1 MDEFGNESQLYQD
14 TLFHVS
20 TLVDNVPLTPPIKH
34 YLDKGDIMDT
44 SVSEVAL
51 GLWAYSYSKHFRD
64 KYNITKSNL
73 EEVSVDDII
82 RHIEEYYP
90 KPVTATPTVI
100 QQEVK
105 EGVEDL
111 FNSNPELFTI
121 GTQEQ
126 YSAYL
131 DTIFP
136 DSKVKDIVYRGGEKK
151 DVKLF
156 QYWTNN
162 KSEAYMYAKANI
174 TKGGSITERNP
185 ITVIVKNF
193 KTYIDNKY
201 GENTFYSLNLYE
213 GDYVNQISETE
224 YELQLPSWYKK
235 DIKLDDLDESDFN
248 ALNTLKSTYDTIKI
262 EDEYDLDKPYI
273 VNNYESI
280 KEDYDKA
287 RKQLDKY
294 FNIED
299 LGQIKT
305 AILNIKNPYTEE
317 IVQEDLQNDRDAY
330 KNGHDGAFLM
340 EGDHF
345 LVKSNTEQIHIL
357 GSNNDIQGFKEFVSS
372 NVIPEQ
378 RVENINYQLK
388 SVNILSSDKADKVFK
403 KGNKNNWDINK
414 ILSELNIPKEQQE
427 LIKSFNTINREE
439 IISNLLAYYSY
450 AIEINITKETNQT
463 KGVDWNRRGENEN
476 IPYDT
481 NIPEDIYSKEYNEKK
496 KEAIELGIIINKG
509 DREEYFTLNGVEY
522 YHVDMDFYKKTV
534 EFKQLESP
542 TQYYSSL
549 TVPGG
554 TNYIE
559 NEIAT
564 PAITPSIKGH
574 AQFATDKGIGWFRSD
589 DEFNSTPQTEEE
601 IQAYLQE
608 GSRKLKAGEITQEQ
622 WFEIRDLK
630 NIGFKT
636 RRILEVQSDLFQKGR
651 NRKNLVGRN
660 SIPIGNR
667 IEINKEEF
675 EKAKQNGE
683 EIIYPDSVAT
693 TYSYL
698 YNGFEYETDF
708 EEKNFFKVKINPED
722 YNFIKE
728 NQFLQLLNK
737 DNNWV
742 TFFVKSIIQD
752 SAKKGYEKVL
762 FPSGDT
768 ASKVEGHTTLEEFKK
783 QKEDRIK
790 ELEKT
795 NFGLKNKNTQNIP
808 TQLEESFGNYVTNRF
823 KTKEEADSFRKKNN
837 AYHYDIL
844 DNINETEI
852 NQLKQELERIETEG
866 FGALKGVYNFYE
878 NVIKNVLNKQY
889 GKENVI
895 QITDEFGNTW
905 NEIEIESKRDY
916 DPIYFQLA
924 SDVINPAIEELDKYL
939 LDFLKNFNVKSE
951 QVEGLKAVLGMDA
964 LGVTDVL
971 NKLILY
977 IKNRNEETLPEE
989 SAHML
994 VALMGENHPDIKEL
1008 MSTITNWSEYND
1020 IKNQYLP
1027 VYNDENKVKIEAV
1040 GKLIAKALVKNYK
1053 INGLDKNKLQK
1064 TLDRILKYIKEI
1076 LDSISFNNIFMY
1088 NEFVADHIA
1097 INVLSGNKDY
1107 IYKIK
1112 NLNPNLNAEEE
1123 INNNPNA
1130 KKIIDMFSSDNVKL
1144 TGSLAIAG
1152 TENIRRP
1159 KGEAIHDIDFKV
1171 KSFEVFEKEILPK
1184 LPENAVPIHFGWHKK
1199 TYSTYAYA
1207 IPLEGYKIKVLKR
1220 KSGFSNGKVD
1230 NYLLYNEKNEKV
1242 TPTQQ
1247 NMMSV
1252 DFFVYKDGVKQKD
1265 FDFSSKYIP
1274 ATFIYE
1280 GKMSLGGK
1288 SNPYFFSRDKDQEDY
1303 VLRDPKSFI
1312 HFTKHLYYQLPKQI
1326 EPTYNP
1332 ETKSKTALLD
1342 EFNKLIEVSEKMGT
1356 KYPKDAINKIKSFL
1370 QDLNFNLSTV
1380 NEILNRRGLNDNP
1393 KAVIDFAYNLVAFG
1407 DGATVEDFAE
1417 EIGHIIS
1424 LHAPQD
1430 KNLDRALEAIKDT
1443 QLYKD
1448 NYLNYVKTYSKP
1460 GLALEMSPE
1469 RKAALEVLGQFYG
1482 KLLTGTLTEKDMQV
1496 SKQSFFTR
1504 IMNFVK
1510 RMINRTD
1517 NFNLRTY
1524 LERNRDNFFLEP
1536 GKEIKS
1542 KEIFYSL
1549 DNSEKITYSKMTNA
1563 IDKMA
1568 KSLKSRMSRTY
1579 KDETAPLG
1587 EYSKRLTTLQ
1597 TQLNQVYKMKEN
1609 LAYDSAYADFLKS
1622 LYVDTTN
1629 VFNFLEK
1636 YFNFSKTPASV
1647 ILKDVKFS
1655 TQDKILI
1662 GDNVII
1668 ENNENAVL
1676 FTKYKLLNLK
1686 ADADLSTLQYS
1697 QLSELREF
1705 LVFYNNFID
1714 EIKVNN
1720 IKNSIVNLDKLADL
1734 NNLTGYVLDSLK
1746 DIDSALSV
1754 LNSKKLPDT
1763 IDELIEDTGI
1773 DKSIIPEDIM
1783 TALKSTDI
1791 TNDVGMIEY
1800 LLGSTRDSSQPIL
1813 RLINAIVKNIMHIA
1827 KRSTLNFANPFLE
1840 RLNHRIGQ
1848 SMDWAYEKYKGNFTG
1863 YFISKHNYGEYYEEK
1878 NRFFK
1883 ELNAKYEYP
1892 EDFNARDNVFS
1903 EIITKYDSV
1912 SYYKDRITELKLKI
1926 FNESNE
1932 DLKLKYLD
1940 EIANNE
1946 VTIEKIEF
1954 DYAVYK
1960 QYRDES
1966 ANWFNENT
1974 EPLDNIEQIIDELF
1988 NDDKITESEKTV
2000 WLSNNTLKND
2010 SGDIIAYTNELVRP
2024 SDKYLNP
2031 DYARLDSSQ
2040 IADLEYIKQTKKD
2053 LDVYLPTKINNL
2065 APQTYQS
2072 AMDTLMKTQLPELM
2086 SKLKFLGKDIATRK
2100 EDDEIGELTGDI
2112 VDYQDETRII
2122 KYNPTRYTRR
2132 LLEPNNISTD
2142 LLSSMIAYAK
2152 MVYEFKE
2159 KGDRIEQLEFVAQ
2172 NIKSGQTLDTKKQE
2186 SESTSGKNVMKQLEN
2201 YLRVQIMGITYPDVT
2216 IPALNINITKL
2227 LKNAARFVTAK
2238 NLGLNFATQFVDNI
2252 TSNIWYNIEK
2262 TMGDVITR
2270 KSSKLGYSK
2279 FTQLAQDAVK
2289 ESKTTIKNNKL
2300 SVILR
2305 TLGLSDN
2312 LHSVFNDL
2320 DKNILMRD
2328 IGNKV
2333 LFAGYRASN
2342 FFISGNAALSALYNY
2357 RLYNGKWY
2365 TEKEFGKIENPTEQF
2380 DSLPSA
2386 YDNIRIENGV
2396 MSIDGM
2402 NTNTFNLFTRRL
2414 NNLISKI
2421 DGKLSE
2427 EDKTYAHSTLIGIV
2441 TLIHRD
2447 WILDGISRRFKKKGV
2462 NFDTSAVDEGYW
2474 RSTGKFISDFFMDK
2488 EKIRNLK
2495 TLIENYNEL
2504 DDSQKEGVRRTMY
2517 ELLVVVGSIALAI
2530 IMNLGDDDD
2539 ERDLDYLKDT
2549 IAYLSTRITMEMT
2562 AFYNPFEYVYAV
2574 SDVFVISR
2582 DFKKIISFTEM
2593 FNAKEIESG
2602 KWEGWTRS
2610 QKYFLQ
2616 NIPGVN
2622 GAISLSNPE
2631 ASNRF
2636 IINNVLGF
2644 AGGFDKF
2651 SYFSV
2656 PLVGSIDEEELLEI
2670 EREKR

>member
-1 MDEFGNESQLYQD
+1 MSNCKIFRNRDKSINKVMDEFGNESQLYQD

-20 TLVDNVPLTPPIKH
+20 TLVDKLPLTPPIKH

-44 SVSEVAL
+44 SVSEIAL

-100 QQEVK
+100 
-105 EGVEDL
+105 
-111 FNSNPELFTI
+111 
-121 GTQEQ
+121 
-126 YSAYL
+126 
-131 DTIFP
+131 
-136 DSKVKDIVYRGGEKK
+136 
-151 DVKLF
+151 
-156 QYWTNN
+156 
-162 KSEAYMYAKANI
+162 
-174 TKGGSITERNP
+174 
-185 ITVIVKNF
+185 
-193 KTYIDNKY
+193 
-201 GENTFYSLNLYE
+201 
-213 GDYVNQISETE
+213 
-224 YELQLPSWYKK
+224 
-235 DIKLDDLDESDFN
+235 
-248 ALNTLKSTYDTIKI
+248 
-262 EDEYDLDKPYI
+262 
-273 VNNYESI
+273 
-280 KEDYDKA
+280 
-287 RKQLDKY
+287 
-294 FNIED
+294 
-299 LGQIKT
+299 
-305 AILNIKNPYTEE
+305 
-317 IVQEDLQNDRDAY
+317 
-330 KNGHDGAFLM
+330 
-340 EGDHF
+340 
-345 LVKSNTEQIHIL
+345 
-357 GSNNDIQGFKEFVSS
+357 
-372 NVIPEQ
+372 PEQ
-378 RVENINYQLK
+378 RIENINYQLK

-463 KGVDWNRRGENEN
+463 KGVDWNRRAENEN

-522 YHVDMDFYKKTV
+522 YHVDMDFYKKTI
-534 EFKQLESP
+534 EFKQLENP
-542 TQYYSSL
+542 TKYYSNL

-601 IQAYLQE
+601 IQNYLQE

-683 EIIYPDSVAT
+683 EIIYPDAVAT

-790 ELEKT
+790 Y
-795 NFGLKNKNTQNIP
+795 
-808 TQLEESFGNYVTNRF
+808 LEELKGKDELIHDEEGLPQNYATN
-823 KTKEEADSFRKKNN
+823 TES
-837 AYHYDIL
+837 I
-844 DNINETEI
+844 DNEI

-924 SDVINPAIEELDKYL
+924 SDVINPAIEELDNYL
-939 LDFLKNFNVKSE
+939 LDFLKNFNVKSKE
-951 QVEGLKAVLGMDA
+951 VEGLKAVLGMDA

-977 IKNRNEETLPEE
+977 VKNRNEETLPEE

-1053 INGLDKNKLQK
+1053 VNGLDKNKLQK

-1171 KSFEVFEKEILPK
+1171 KSFEVFEKDILSK
-1184 LPENAVPIHFGWHKK
+1184 LPENAVPIHFGWHKRN
-1199 TYSTYAYA
+1199 YSTYAYA

-1220 KSGFSNGKVD
+1220 KGGFSNGKVD

-1274 ATFIYE
+1274 ATFVYE

-1312 HFTKHLYYQLPKQI
+1312 HFTKHLYYQLPKQV

-1332 ETKSKTALLD
+1332 ETKSKTELLD

-1356 KYPKDAINKIKSFL
+1356 KYPDDAINKIKSFL

-1380 NEILNRRGLNDNP
+1380 KEILDKRGLNDKP
-1393 KAVIDFAYNLVAFG
+1393 KAVIDFAYNTIAFG

-1417 EIGHIIS
+1417 EIGHLIA
-1424 LHAPQD
+1424 LHAPQNKD
-1430 KNLDRALEAIKDT
+1430 LDRALEAIKDT

-1448 NYLNYVKTYSKP
+1448 NYLDYVKTYSKP
-1460 GLALEMSPE
+1460 GLALEMSPQ
-1469 RKAALEVLGQFYG
+1469 RKAALEVLGRFYG
-1482 KLLTGTLTEKDMQV
+1482 KLLTGTLTENDMKI

-1504 IMNFVK
+1504 IMNGI
-1510 RMINRTD
+1510 RNMING
-1517 NFNLRTY
+1517 NFNLRNY
-1524 LERNRDNFFLEP
+1524 LEKNRDNFFLEP
-1536 GKEIKS
+1536 GKDIKS
-1542 KEIFYSL
+1542 QEIFYSL

-1662 GDNVII
+1662 GDNVVI

-1705 LVFYNNFID
+1705 LVFYNNFIE

-1746 DIDSALSV
+1746 DIDYALSV

-1840 RLNHRIGQ
+1840 KLNHRIGQ

-1878 NRFFK
+1878 TRFFK
-1883 ELNAKYEYP
+1883 ELNARYEYP

-1940 EIANNE
+1940 EIADNE

-1966 ANWFNENT
+1966 ADWFNENT

-2010 SGDIIAYTNELVRP
+2010 SGDIISYTNELVRP
-2024 SDKYLNP
+2024 SDKYLNY
-2031 DYARLDSSQ
+2031 DYARLDNSQ

-2072 AMDTLMKTQLPELM
+2072 AIDTLMKTQLPELM

-2262 TMGDVITR
+2262 TMGDIVTR

-2279 FTQLAQDAVK
+2279 FTELAQDAIK

-2365 TEKEFGKIENPTEQF
+2365 TEKEFNKILNPTESY

-2386 YDNIRIENGV
+2386 YENIRIENGV

-2421 DGKLSE
+2421 DGKLTE

-2447 WILDGISRRFKKKGV
+2447 WILDGISRRFKKKGI
-2462 NFDTSAVDEGYW
+2462 NFDTNAVDEGYW
-2474 RSTGKFISDFFMDK
+2474 RSTGKFMSDFFMDK

-2549 IAYLSTRITMEMT
+2549 MAYLSTRITMEMT

-2602 KWEGWTRS
+2602 KWEGWTKS

-2616 NIPGVN
+2616 NVPGVT

-2656 PLVGSIDEEELLEI
+2656 PLIGSIDEEELKEI
-2670 EREKR
+2670 ERDKK

>member
-1 MDEFGNESQLYQD
+1 MSNCKIFRNKDKSINKVMDEFGNESQLYQD

-20 TLVDNVPLTPPIKH
+20 TLVDKMPLTPPIKH

-90 KPVTATPTVI
+90 KPVTTTPT
-100 QQEVK
+100 
-105 EGVEDL
+105 
-111 FNSNPELFTI
+111 
-121 GTQEQ
+121 
-126 YSAYL
+126 
-131 DTIFP
+131 
-136 DSKVKDIVYRGGEKK
+136 
-151 DVKLF
+151 
-156 QYWTNN
+156 
-162 KSEAYMYAKANI
+162 
-174 TKGGSITERNP
+174 
-185 ITVIVKNF
+185 
-193 KTYIDNKY
+193 
-201 GENTFYSLNLYE
+201 
-213 GDYVNQISETE
+213 
-224 YELQLPSWYKK
+224 
-235 DIKLDDLDESDFN
+235 
-248 ALNTLKSTYDTIKI
+248 
-262 EDEYDLDKPYI
+262 
-273 VNNYESI
+273 
-280 KEDYDKA
+280 
-287 RKQLDKY
+287 
-294 FNIED
+294 
-299 LGQIKT
+299 
-305 AILNIKNPYTEE
+305 
-317 IVQEDLQNDRDAY
+317 
-330 KNGHDGAFLM
+330 
-340 EGDHF
+340 
-345 LVKSNTEQIHIL
+345 
-357 GSNNDIQGFKEFVSS
+357 
-372 NVIPEQ
+372 VIPEQ
-378 RVENINYQLK
+378 RVENVNYQLK

-496 KEAIELGIIINKG
+496 KEAIELGIIINKS

-589 DEFNSTPQTEEE
+589 EQT
-601 IQAYLQE
+601 
-608 GSRKLKAGEITQEQ
+608 
-622 WFEIRDLK
+622 
-630 NIGFKT
+630 IGGTYEKQNDVDYPFTNRPVIVNTKKGNTTNT
-636 RRILEVQSDLFQKGR
+636 RRILEIQSDLFQKGR
-651 NRKNLVGRN
+651 NEKNLIREAKTQGLNKTLNVGDKVKYIHDPDETVLTVESKKIKKVGRFYTEEN
-660 SIPIGNR
+660 ETYEENVYVWTISGQEVNENEIKYYIPL
-667 IEINKEEF
+667 
-675 EKAKQNGE
+675 KADNTQ
-683 EIIYPDSVAT
+683 
-693 TYSYL
+693 
-698 YNGFEYETDF
+698 
-708 EEKNFFKVKINPED
+708 
-722 YNFIKE
+722 

-790 ELEKT
+790 ELEKQEID
-795 NFGLKNKNTQNIP
+795 NKGKIGTKRKTSLGEYIYNEENYKEDKENI
-808 TQLEESFGNYVTNRF
+808 
-823 KTKEEADSFRKKNN
+823 
-837 AYHYDIL
+837 
-844 DNINETEI
+844 DNEI
-852 NQLKQELERIETEG
+852 NQLKQELERVETEG

-924 SDVINPAIEELDKYL
+924 SDVINPAIEELDNYL

-989 SAHML
+989 SAHMI

-1027 VYNDENKVKIEAV
+1027 VYNDENKVKIEAI

-1053 INGLDKNKLQK
+1053 VNGLDKNKLQK

-1130 KKIIDMFSSDNVKL
+1130 KKIIDMFSSNNVKL

-1171 KSFEVFEKEILPK
+1171 KSFEVFEKEVLSK
-1184 LPENAVPIHFGWHKK
+1184 LPENSVPIHFGWHKR

-1207 IPLEGYKIKVLKR
+1207 IPLEGYRIKVLKR
-1220 KSGFSNGKVD
+1220 RGGFSNGRVD
-1230 NYLLYNEKNEKV
+1230 NYLLYNEKNEEV

-1247 NMMSV
+1247 NVMSV
-1252 DFFVYKDGVKQKD
+1252 DFFVYKNGVKQKD

-1274 ATFIYE
+1274 ATFVYE

-1326 EPTYNP
+1326 KPTYNP
-1332 ETKSKTALLD
+1332 ETKSKTELLD

-1356 KYPKDAINKIKSFL
+1356 KYPDDAINKIKSFL
-1370 QDLNFNLSTV
+1370 QDLNFKLSTV
-1380 NEILNRRGLNDNP
+1380 KEILDKRGLNDNP
-1393 KAVIDFAYNLVAFG
+1393 KAVIDFAYNTIAFG

-1417 EIGHIIS
+1417 EIGHLIA

-1430 KNLDRALEAIKDT
+1430 KDLDRALEAIKDT

-1448 NYLNYVKTYSKP
+1448 NYLDYVKTYSKP
-1460 GLALEMSPE
+1460 GLALEMTPE
-1469 RKAALEVLGQFYG
+1469 RKAALEVLGRFYG
-1482 KLLTGTLTEKDMQV
+1482 KLLTGTLTENDMKI
-1496 SKQSFFTR
+1496 SKQPFFTR

-1510 RMINRTD
+1510 RMING
-1517 NFNLRTY
+1517 NFNLRNYIEKT
-1524 LERNRDNFFLEP
+1524 RDNFFLEP
-1536 GKEIKS
+1536 GKDIKS
-1542 KEIFYSL
+1542 QEIFYSL

-1563 IDKMA
+1563 IDKMS

-1827 KRSTLNFANPFLE
+1827 KRSTLSFANPFLE

-1883 ELNAKYEYP
+1883 ELNARYEYP

-1940 EIANNE
+1940 EIADNE

-1966 ANWFNENT
+1966 ADWFNENT
-1974 EPLDNIEQIIDELF
+1974 EPLDNIEEIINELF

-2031 DYARLDSSQ
+2031 DYSRLDSSQ

-2072 AMDTLMKTQLPELM
+2072 AIDTLMKTQLPELM

-2112 VDYQDETRII
+2112 VDYKDETRII

-2238 NLGLNFATQFVDNI
+2238 NLGLNFATQFVDNF

-2402 NTNTFNLFTRRL
+2402 NINTFNLFTRRL

-2462 NFDTSAVDEGYW
+2462 NFDTNAVDEGYW

-2517 ELLVVVGSIALAI
+2517 ELMVVVGSIALAI

-2549 IAYLSTRITMEMT
+2549 MAYLSTRITMEMT

-2602 KWEGWTRS
+2602 KWEGWTKS

-2616 NIPGVN
+2616 NVPGVT

-2656 PLVGSIDEEELLEI
+2656 PLIGSISEEELNEI
-2670 EREKR
+2670 ERDKR

>member
-1 MDEFGNESQLYQD
+1 MSNCKIFRNRDKSINKVMDEFGNESQLYQD

-100 QQEVK
+100 
-105 EGVEDL
+105 
-111 FNSNPELFTI
+111 
-121 GTQEQ
+121 
-126 YSAYL
+126 
-131 DTIFP
+131 
-136 DSKVKDIVYRGGEKK
+136 
-151 DVKLF
+151 
-156 QYWTNN
+156 
-162 KSEAYMYAKANI
+162 
-174 TKGGSITERNP
+174 
-185 ITVIVKNF
+185 
-193 KTYIDNKY
+193 
-201 GENTFYSLNLYE
+201 
-213 GDYVNQISETE
+213 
-224 YELQLPSWYKK
+224 
-235 DIKLDDLDESDFN
+235 
-248 ALNTLKSTYDTIKI
+248 
-262 EDEYDLDKPYI
+262 
-273 VNNYESI
+273 
-280 KEDYDKA
+280 
-287 RKQLDKY
+287 
-294 FNIED
+294 
-299 LGQIKT
+299 
-305 AILNIKNPYTEE
+305 
-317 IVQEDLQNDRDAY
+317 
-330 KNGHDGAFLM
+330 
-340 EGDHF
+340 
-345 LVKSNTEQIHIL
+345 
-357 GSNNDIQGFKEFVSS
+357 
-372 NVIPEQ
+372 PEQ
-378 RVENINYQLK
+378 RVTDEMLNSIESINATENTIRDLAARMADRIGMPVRFESDRTKDYKGKIENNTAVINLA
-388 SVNILSSDKADKVFK
+388 NATLDTPIHEILGHPIIRTIKNGSKFQIEENLTEKDADKIIEKNQIIEKNGIRYLAAYNAPDGTIIYRYDKTIQTKPNTQLYQNLVKELETGKGKEILDRIKRDYNKKFERGKSFVFEGK
-403 KGNKNNWDINK
+403 DYIADTSSETGYRDKYGDNVDSNELETALFAYELTNKNK
-414 ILSELNIPKEQQE
+414 IYYTLEEQQE
-427 LIKSFNTINREE
+427 EAIVELLGLYTANRLDSVKDGKLISLLKRLLKEIKSFIRQLLNQKEIEIDKLPDNMTI
-439 IISNLLAYYSY
+439 SDLANLLAYSNSKLILPGNEVIYTTPDNEQFKTY
-450 AIEINITKETNQT
+450 AEASNHISELGKNIEDVDLSDIELKKESFWVEWSETRMRY
-463 KGVDWNRRGENEN
+463 DDPED
-476 IPYDT
+476 PYDT
-481 NIPEDIYSKEYNEKK
+481 S
-496 KEAIELGIIINKG
+496 
-509 DREEYFTLNGVEY
+509 Y
-522 YHVDMDFYKKTV
+522 Y
-534 EFKQLESP
+534 
-542 TQYYSSL
+542 
-549 TVPGG
+549 
-554 TNYIE
+554 
-559 NEIAT
+559 
-564 PAITPSIKGH
+564 
-574 AQFATDKGIGWFRSD
+574 
-589 DEFNSTPQTEEE
+589 
-601 IQAYLQE
+601 
-608 GSRKLKAGEITQEQ
+608 
-622 WFEIRDLK
+622 
-630 NIGFKT
+630 
-636 RRILEVQSDLFQKGR
+636 
-651 NRKNLVGRN
+651 
-660 SIPIGNR
+660 
-667 IEINKEEF
+667 
-675 EKAKQNGE
+675 
-683 EIIYPDSVAT
+683 
-693 TYSYL
+693 
-698 YNGFEYETDF
+698 
-708 EEKNFFKVKINPED
+708 
-722 YNFIKE
+722 
-728 NQFLQLLNK
+728 NK
-737 DNNWV
+737 D
-742 TFFVKSIIQD
+742 
-752 SAKKGYEKVL
+752 
-762 FPSGDT
+762 
-768 ASKVEGHTTLEEFKK
+768 
-783 QKEDRIK
+783 
-790 ELEKT
+790 
-795 NFGLKNKNTQNIP
+795 
-808 TQLEESFGNYVTNRF
+808 F
-823 KTKEEADSFRKKNN
+823 KTKEEANSF
-837 AYHYDIL
+837 
-844 DNINETEI
+844 
-852 NQLKQELERIETEG
+852 
-866 FGALKGVYNFYE
+866 
-878 NVIKNVLNKQY
+878 
-889 GKENVI
+889 
-895 QITDEFGNTW
+895 
-905 NEIEIESKRDY
+905 
-916 DPIYFQLA
+916 
-924 SDVINPAIEELDKYL
+924 
-939 LDFLKNFNVKSE
+939 
-951 QVEGLKAVLGMDA
+951 
-964 LGVTDVL
+964 
-971 NKLILY
+971 
-977 IKNRNEETLPEE
+977 
-989 SAHML
+989 
-994 VALMGENHPDIKEL
+994 
-1008 MSTITNWSEYND
+1008 
-1020 IKNQYLP
+1020 
-1027 VYNDENKVKIEAV
+1027 
-1040 GKLIAKALVKNYK
+1040 
-1053 INGLDKNKLQK
+1053 
-1064 TLDRILKYIKEI
+1064 
-1076 LDSISFNNIFMY
+1076 
-1088 NEFVADHIA
+1088 
-1097 INVLSGNKDY
+1097 
-1107 IYKIK
+1107 IK
-1112 NLNPNLNAEEE
+1112 NLEKKGVDDAKVTFKIHENFSNKIFQFIERNKEYEQSKEIIEEWKKVNNIQYNPEEVYSRGQGFYHAVGAYEELEVEVVLQNLVNNLEIVEKAGGSYNVSAFTKPVDKTIEHLEKSAINFVIYPQSEDILHAASTDTYTGSMRDRNGNYAFEFFNIKNEKEFYPITFSKYPILRNIKYIQPNLASIVDELSHHHNELGITLRGNNFRVEINTKILNKKNSNKYYSIKKIVNNINSILDQKYGKLVKPE
-1123 INNNPNA
+1123 INNNKV
-1130 KKIIDMFSSDNVKL
+1130 KKYKIVDKVLNTTIQIFNTKEEALNFFNEDESYVNIYKIVSFNEISNIVTKYIVESVDPADNITYKTFENEKDAIAYKDYLETNNPYLDSNIIIDRLPLGIQPTQTKDTLVKSIESVKNKFSDNVGEKYL
-1144 TGSLAIAG
+1144 NTL
-1152 TENIRRP
+1152 EIR
-1159 KGEAIHDIDFKV
+1159 DYTD
-1171 KSFEVFEKEILPK
+1171 SFEIDGKYYNIVYYQIHNYGNSPILDELISKEPSFNTEEEAENRIKELITEAEKIYE
-1184 LPENAVPIHFGWHKK
+1184 E
-1199 TYSTYAYA
+1199 
-1207 IPLEGYKIKVLKR
+1207 R
-1220 KSGFSNGKVD
+1220 KSNQKEYTDQALINTKIAKLKEVAKKYPRSLIRSEVKPINTSQYTSLFNETDDLPFQKV
-1230 NYLLYNEKNEKV
+1230 
-1242 TPTQQ
+1242 
-1247 NMMSV
+1247 
-1252 DFFVYKDGVKQKD
+1252 
-1265 FDFSSKYIP
+1265 
-1274 ATFIYE
+1274 
-1280 GKMSLGGK
+1280 
-1288 SNPYFFSRDKDQEDY
+1288 
-1303 VLRDPKSFI
+1303 
-1312 HFTKHLYYQLPKQI
+1312 
-1326 EPTYNP
+1326 PTYNP
-1332 ETKSKTALLD
+1332 ETKSKTELLD
-1342 EFNKLIEVSEKMGT
+1342 EFNRLIEVSEKMGT
-1356 KYPKDAINKIKSFL
+1356 KYPDDAINKIKSFL
-1370 QDLNFNLSTV
+1370 QDLNFDLSTV
-1380 NEILNRRGLNDNP
+1380 KEILDKRGLNDKP
-1393 KAVIDFAYNLVAFG
+1393 KAVIDFAYNTIAFG

-1417 EIGHIIS
+1417 EIGHLIA
-1424 LHAPQD
+1424 LHAPQNKD
-1430 KNLDRALEAIKDT
+1430 LDRALEAIKDT

-1460 GLALEMSPE
+1460 GLALEMTPQ
-1469 RKAALEVLGQFYG
+1469 RKAALEVLGRFYG
-1482 KLLTGTLTEKDMQV
+1482 KLLTGTLTENDMKI

-1504 IMNFVK
+1504 IMNGI
-1510 RMINRTD
+1510 RNMING
-1517 NFNLRTY
+1517 NFNLRNY
-1524 LERNRDNFFLEP
+1524 LEKNRDNFFLEP
-1536 GKEIKS
+1536 GKDIKS
-1542 KEIFYSL
+1542 QEIFYSL

-1563 IDKMA
+1563 IDKMT

-1662 GDNVII
+1662 GDKVVI

-1734 NNLTGYVLDSLK
+1734 NNLTGYVLDSLE
-1746 DIDSALSV
+1746 DIDYALSA

-1800 LLGSTRDSSQPIL
+1800 LLGTTRDSSQPIL

-1840 RLNHRIGQ
+1840 KLNHRIGQ

-1878 NRFFK
+1878 TKFFK
-1883 ELNAKYEYP
+1883 ELNARYEYP

-1940 EIANNE
+1940 EITDNE

-1966 ANWFNENT
+1966 ADWFNENT

-2031 DYARLDSSQ
+2031 DYARLDNSQ

-2065 APQTYQS
+2065 TPQTYQS
-2072 AMDTLMKTQLPELM
+2072 AIDTLMKTQLPELM

-2238 NLGLNFATQFVDNI
+2238 NLGLNFATQFVDNF

-2262 TMGDVITR
+2262 TMGDIVTR

-2279 FTQLAQDAVK
+2279 FTELAQDAIK

-2328 IGNKV
+2328 VTNKV

-2365 TEKEFGKIENPTEQF
+2365 TEKEFNKILNPTESY

-2386 YDNIRIENGV
+2386 YENIRIENGV

-2421 DGKLSE
+2421 DGKLTE

-2447 WILDGISRRFKKKGV
+2447 WILDGISRRFKKKGI
-2462 NFDTSAVDEGYW
+2462 NFDTNAVDEGYW
-2474 RSTGKFISDFFMDK
+2474 RSTGKFMSDFFMDK

-2517 ELLVVVGSIALAI
+2517 ELLVVIGSITLAI

-2539 ERDLDYLKDT
+2539 ERDLDYLKD
-2549 IAYLSTRITMEMT
+2549 IMAYLSTRITMEMT

-2602 KWEGWTRS
+2602 KWEGWTKS

-2616 NIPGVN
+2616 NVPGVT

-2656 PLVGSIDEEELLEI
+2656 PLIGSIDEEELKEI
-2670 EREKR
+2670 ERDKK

>member
-1 MDEFGNESQLYQD
+1 MSNCKIFRNRDKSINKVMDEFGNESQLYQD

-100 QQEVK
+100 
-105 EGVEDL
+105 
-111 FNSNPELFTI
+111 
-121 GTQEQ
+121 
-126 YSAYL
+126 
-131 DTIFP
+131 
-136 DSKVKDIVYRGGEKK
+136 
-151 DVKLF
+151 
-156 QYWTNN
+156 
-162 KSEAYMYAKANI
+162 
-174 TKGGSITERNP
+174 
-185 ITVIVKNF
+185 
-193 KTYIDNKY
+193 
-201 GENTFYSLNLYE
+201 
-213 GDYVNQISETE
+213 
-224 YELQLPSWYKK
+224 
-235 DIKLDDLDESDFN
+235 
-248 ALNTLKSTYDTIKI
+248 
-262 EDEYDLDKPYI
+262 
-273 VNNYESI
+273 
-280 KEDYDKA
+280 
-287 RKQLDKY
+287 
-294 FNIED
+294 
-299 LGQIKT
+299 
-305 AILNIKNPYTEE
+305 
-317 IVQEDLQNDRDAY
+317 
-330 KNGHDGAFLM
+330 
-340 EGDHF
+340 
-345 LVKSNTEQIHIL
+345 
-357 GSNNDIQGFKEFVSS
+357 
-372 NVIPEQ
+372 PEQ
-378 RVENINYQLK
+378 RIENINYQLK

-403 KGNKNNWDINK
+403 KGNKNNWSINK

-450 AIEINITKETNQT
+450 AIEINITTETNQT
-463 KGVDWNRRGENEN
+463 KGVDWNRRAENEN

-522 YHVDMDFYKKTV
+522 YHVDMDFYKKTI
-534 EFKQLESP
+534 EFKQLENP
-542 TQYYSSL
+542 TQYYSNL

-601 IQAYLQE
+601 IQNYLQE

-651 NRKNLVGRN
+651 DKQLLVPINEKVALDHMMGNTSQEMKELLN
-660 SIPIGNR
+660 SN
-667 IEINKEEF
+667 
-675 EKAKQNGE
+675 
-683 EIIYPDSVAT
+683 S
-693 TYSYL
+693 
-698 YNGFEYETDF
+698 
-708 EEKNFFKVKINPED
+708 
-722 YNFIKE
+722 
-728 NQFLQLLNK
+728 FLQLLNK
-737 DNNWV
+737 NNNWV

-762 FPSGDT
+762 FPSGNT

-790 ELEKT
+790 ELESKLETLEDKEYTYKT
-795 NFGLKNKNTQNIP
+795 EPLIP
-808 TQLEESFGNYVTNRF
+808 TKDNNYAKVRVTFEDGSVKEGNNEGIVLEKYDRENDLGIFN
-823 KTKEEADSFRKKNN
+823 ADSIKGIK
-837 AYHYDIL
+837 I
-844 DNINETEI
+844 EI
-852 NQLKQELERIETEG
+852 NQLKQELERVETEG
-866 FGALKGVYNFYE
+866 FGALRGVYNFYE

-924 SDVINPAIEELDKYL
+924 SDVINPAIEELDNYL

-1053 INGLDKNKLQK
+1053 VNGLDKNKLQK

-1171 KSFEVFEKEILPK
+1171 KSFEVFEKEVLSK
-1184 LPENAVPIHFGWHKK
+1184 LPENSVPIHFGWHKK

-1207 IPLEGYKIKVLKR
+1207 IPLEGYRIKVLKR
-1220 KSGFSNGKVD
+1220 KGGFSNGKVD

-1274 ATFIYE
+1274 ATFVYK

-1332 ETKSKTALLD
+1332 ETKSKTELLD
-1342 EFNKLIEVSEKMGT
+1342 EFNRLIEVSEKMGT
-1356 KYPKDAINKIKSFL
+1356 KYPDDAINKIKSFL
-1370 QDLNFNLSTV
+1370 QDLNFDLSTV
-1380 NEILNRRGLNDNP
+1380 KEILDKRGLNDKP
-1393 KAVIDFAYNLVAFG
+1393 KAVIDFAYNTIAFG

-1417 EIGHIIS
+1417 EIGHLIA
-1424 LHAPQD
+1424 LHAPQNKD
-1430 KNLDRALEAIKDT
+1430 LDRALEAIKDT

-1460 GLALEMSPE
+1460 GLALEMSPQ
-1469 RKAALEVLGQFYG
+1469 RKAALEVLGRFYG
-1482 KLLTGTLTEKDMQV
+1482 KLLTGTLTENDMKI

-1504 IMNFVK
+1504 IMNGI
-1510 RMINRTD
+1510 RNMING
-1517 NFNLRTY
+1517 NFNLRNY
-1524 LERNRDNFFLEP
+1524 LEKNRDNFFLEP
-1536 GKEIKS
+1536 GKDIKS
-1542 KEIFYSL
+1542 QEIFYSL

-1662 GDNVII
+1662 GDKVVI

-1734 NNLTGYVLDSLK
+1734 NNLTGYVLDSLE
-1746 DIDSALSV
+1746 DIDYALSA

-1800 LLGSTRDSSQPIL
+1800 LLGTTRDSSQPIL

-1840 RLNHRIGQ
+1840 KLNHRIGQ

-1878 NRFFK
+1878 TKFFK
-1883 ELNAKYEYP
+1883 ELNARYEYP

-1940 EIANNE
+1940 EITDNE

-1966 ANWFNENT
+1966 ADWFNENT

-2031 DYARLDSSQ
+2031 DYARLDNSQ

-2065 APQTYQS
+2065 VPQTYQS
-2072 AMDTLMKTQLPELM
+2072 AIDTLMKTQLPELM
-2086 SKLKFLGKDIATRK
+2086 NKLKFLGKDIATRK

-2112 VDYQDETRII
+2112 IDYQDETRII

-2238 NLGLNFATQFVDNI
+2238 NLGLNFATQFVDFT
-2252 TSNIWYNIEK
+2252 TSKIWYNIEK
-2262 TMGDVITR
+2262 TMGDIVTR

-2279 FTQLAQDAVK
+2279 FTELAQDAIK

-2365 TEKEFGKIENPTEQF
+2365 TEKEFNKILNPTESY

-2386 YDNIRIENGV
+2386 YENIRIENGV

-2421 DGKLSE
+2421 DGKLTE

-2447 WILDGISRRFKKKGV
+2447 WILDGISRRFKKKGI
-2462 NFDTSAVDEGYW
+2462 NFDTNAVDEGYW
-2474 RSTGKFISDFFMDK
+2474 RSTGKFMSDFFMDK

-2517 ELLVVVGSIALAI
+2517 ELLVVIGSIALAI

-2539 ERDLDYLKDT
+2539 ERDLDYLKD
-2549 IAYLSTRITMEMT
+2549 IMAYLSTRITMEMT

-2602 KWEGWTRS
+2602 KWEGWTKS

-2616 NIPGVN
+2616 NVPGVT

-2656 PLVGSIDEEELLEI
+2656 PLIGSIDEEELKEI
-2670 EREKR
+2670 ERDKK

>member
-1 MDEFGNESQLYQD
+1 MSNCKIFRNKDKSINKVMDEFGNESQLYQD

-20 TLVDNVPLTPPIKH
+20 TLVDKMPLTPPIKH

-90 KPVTATPTVI
+90 KPVTTTPT
-100 QQEVK
+100 
-105 EGVEDL
+105 
-111 FNSNPELFTI
+111 
-121 GTQEQ
+121 
-126 YSAYL
+126 
-131 DTIFP
+131 
-136 DSKVKDIVYRGGEKK
+136 
-151 DVKLF
+151 
-156 QYWTNN
+156 
-162 KSEAYMYAKANI
+162 
-174 TKGGSITERNP
+174 
-185 ITVIVKNF
+185 
-193 KTYIDNKY
+193 
-201 GENTFYSLNLYE
+201 
-213 GDYVNQISETE
+213 
-224 YELQLPSWYKK
+224 
-235 DIKLDDLDESDFN
+235 
-248 ALNTLKSTYDTIKI
+248 
-262 EDEYDLDKPYI
+262 
-273 VNNYESI
+273 
-280 KEDYDKA
+280 
-287 RKQLDKY
+287 
-294 FNIED
+294 
-299 LGQIKT
+299 
-305 AILNIKNPYTEE
+305 
-317 IVQEDLQNDRDAY
+317 
-330 KNGHDGAFLM
+330 
-340 EGDHF
+340 
-345 LVKSNTEQIHIL
+345 
-357 GSNNDIQGFKEFVSS
+357 
-372 NVIPEQ
+372 VIPEQ
-378 RVENINYQLK
+378 RVTDEMLNSIESINATENTIRDLAARMADRIGMSVRFESDKTKDYKGKIEHNTAIINLANATLDTPIHEILGHPIIRAIKNGITKSAESQEEYDKLYKKGYYDPAEINPEYAKLDDKGFPLLVKKNLYNLYNNLLK
-388 SVNILSSDKADKVFK
+388 ELETGRGKEVLDRIKKDYEYKKIGIQNELIVKKEIRLSNNVEKDFYKIVDKNNQFLYIPDLPSEFYNSEKEAYDVIKTLSS
-403 KGNKNNWDINK
+403 K
-414 ILSELNIPKEQQE
+414 IPYTLEEQQE
-427 LIKSFNTINREE
+427 EAIVELLGLYTANRLDSVKDGKLISLLKRLLKEIKSFIRQLLNQKEIEIDKLPDNMTI
-439 IISNLLAYYSY
+439 SDLANLLAYSNSKLILPGNEVIYTTPDNEQFKTY
-450 AIEINITKETNQT
+450 AEASNHISELAKNIEDVDLSDIELKKESFWVEWSETRMRY
-463 KGVDWNRRGENEN
+463 DDPED
-476 IPYDT
+476 PYDT
-481 NIPEDIYSKEYNEKK
+481 SYYN
-496 KEAIELGIIINKG
+496 
-509 DREEYFTLNGVEY
+509 
-522 YHVDMDFYKKTV
+522 
-534 EFKQLESP
+534 
-542 TQYYSSL
+542 
-549 TVPGG
+549 
-554 TNYIE
+554 
-559 NEIAT
+559 
-564 PAITPSIKGH
+564 
-574 AQFATDKGIGWFRSD
+574 
-589 DEFNSTPQTEEE
+589 
-601 IQAYLQE
+601 
-608 GSRKLKAGEITQEQ
+608 
-622 WFEIRDLK
+622 RD
-630 NIGFKT
+630 
-636 RRILEVQSDLFQKGR
+636 
-651 NRKNLVGRN
+651 
-660 SIPIGNR
+660 
-667 IEINKEEF
+667 
-675 EKAKQNGE
+675 
-683 EIIYPDSVAT
+683 
-693 TYSYL
+693 
-698 YNGFEYETDF
+698 
-708 EEKNFFKVKINPED
+708 
-722 YNFIKE
+722 
-728 NQFLQLLNK
+728 
-737 DNNWV
+737 
-742 TFFVKSIIQD
+742 
-752 SAKKGYEKVL
+752 
-762 FPSGDT
+762 
-768 ASKVEGHTTLEEFKK
+768 
-783 QKEDRIK
+783 
-790 ELEKT
+790 
-795 NFGLKNKNTQNIP
+795 
-808 TQLEESFGNYVTNRF
+808 F
-823 KTKEEADSFRKKNN
+823 KTKEEAD
-837 AYHYDIL
+837 
-844 DNINETEI
+844 
-852 NQLKQELERIETEG
+852 
-866 FGALKGVYNFYE
+866 NF
-878 NVIKNVLNKQY
+878 
-889 GKENVI
+889 
-895 QITDEFGNTW
+895 
-905 NEIEIESKRDY
+905 
-916 DPIYFQLA
+916 
-924 SDVINPAIEELDKYL
+924 
-939 LDFLKNFNVKSE
+939 
-951 QVEGLKAVLGMDA
+951 
-964 LGVTDVL
+964 
-971 NKLILY
+971 
-977 IKNRNEETLPEE
+977 
-989 SAHML
+989 
-994 VALMGENHPDIKEL
+994 
-1008 MSTITNWSEYND
+1008 
-1020 IKNQYLP
+1020 
-1027 VYNDENKVKIEAV
+1027 
-1040 GKLIAKALVKNYK
+1040 
-1053 INGLDKNKLQK
+1053 
-1064 TLDRILKYIKEI
+1064 
-1076 LDSISFNNIFMY
+1076 
-1088 NEFVADHIA
+1088 
-1097 INVLSGNKDY
+1097 
-1107 IYKIK
+1107 IK
-1112 NLNPNLNAEEE
+1112 NLEKKGVDDAKVTFKIHENFSNKVFQFIERNKEYEKSKKVIEEWKEVNNIVYNPEEVYSRGQEFVSVVGAYSDFDVNLMMQNLLQHIEDNKKAGGEFTISAFTKPIDKTIGHLEGGGGKIKFKIYPQSKDIKWAANRDAFSGSVWDASEKINKDKKSELLGVSYSKYPSLENIIYVRPNLADIIDNLNYHHNELG
-1123 INNNPNA
+1123 ITLTGNNFRLEYDEDIPYKT
-1130 KKIIDMFSSDNVKL
+1130 KKIINGVNKILDQKYGKLVK
-1144 TGSLAIAG
+1144 
-1152 TENIRRP
+1152 P
-1159 KGEAIHDIDFKV
+1159 
-1171 KSFEVFEKEILPK
+1171 EI
-1184 LPENAVPIHFGWHKK
+1184 KK
-1199 TYSTYAYA
+1199 T
-1207 IPLEGYKIKVLKR
+1207 
-1220 KSGFSNGKVD
+1220 
-1230 NYLLYNEKNEKV
+1230 
-1242 TPTQQ
+1242 
-1247 NMMSV
+1247 
-1252 DFFVYKDGVKQKD
+1252 
-1265 FDFSSKYIP
+1265 
-1274 ATFIYE
+1274 
-1280 GKMSLGGK
+1280 
-1288 SNPYFFSRDKDQEDY
+1288 
-1303 VLRDPKSFI
+1303 KSFI
-1312 HFTKHLYYQLPKQI
+1312 GSEYLGSKIINEIDLGDGFSKYFLEDGRIITEPNLIPGIQPTQTDYTLKEDIVKIDKKRIKGEYYAREEKEDGSYEYYDYNWITEDELINIKYYDYLPPSVEEIERRKKVSVLNDFNEYKSQALINTKIAKLKEVAKKYPRSLIRSEVKPINTSQYTSLFNEADDLPFQKV
-1326 EPTYNP
+1326 PTYNP
-1332 ETKSKTALLD
+1332 ETKSKTELLD

-1356 KYPKDAINKIKSFL
+1356 KYPDDAINKIKSFL
-1370 QDLNFNLSTV
+1370 QDLNFKLSTV
-1380 NEILNRRGLNDNP
+1380 KEILDKRGLNDNP
-1393 KAVIDFAYNLVAFG
+1393 KAVIDFAYNTIAFG

-1417 EIGHIIS
+1417 EIGHLIA

-1430 KNLDRALEAIKDT
+1430 KDLDRALEAIKDT

-1448 NYLNYVKTYSKP
+1448 NYLDYVKTYSKP
-1460 GLALEMSPE
+1460 GLALEMTPE
-1469 RKAALEVLGQFYG
+1469 RKAALEVLGRFYG
-1482 KLLTGTLTEKDMQV
+1482 KMLTGTLTENDMKI
-1496 SKQSFFTR
+1496 SKQPFFTR

-1510 RMINRTD
+1510 RMING
-1517 NFNLRTY
+1517 NFNLRNYIEKT
-1524 LERNRDNFFLEP
+1524 RDNFFLEP
-1536 GKEIKS
+1536 GKDIKS
-1542 KEIFYSL
+1542 QEIFYSL

-1563 IDKMA
+1563 IDKMT

-1609 LAYDSAYADFLKS
+1609 LAYDSAFADFLKS

-1629 VFNFLEK
+1629 VFTFLEK

-1827 KRSTLNFANPFLE
+1827 KRSTLSFANPFLE

-1883 ELNAKYEYP
+1883 ELNARYEYP

-1940 EIANNE
+1940 EIADNE

-1966 ANWFNENT
+1966 ADWFNENT
-1974 EPLDNIEQIIDELF
+1974 EPLDNIEEIINELF

-2072 AMDTLMKTQLPELM
+2072 AIDTLMKTQLPELM

-2112 VDYQDETRII
+2112 VDYKDETRII

-2238 NLGLNFATQFVDNI
+2238 NLGLNFATQFVDNF

-2380 DSLPSA
+2380 DSLLSA

-2402 NTNTFNLFTRRL
+2402 NINTFNLFTRRL

-2462 NFDTSAVDEGYW
+2462 NFDTNAVDEGYW

-2517 ELLVVVGSIALAI
+2517 ELMVVVGSIALAI

-2549 IAYLSTRITMEMT
+2549 MAYLSTRITMEMT

-2616 NIPGVN
+2616 NVPGVT

-2656 PLVGSIDEEELLEI
+2656 PLIGSISEEELNEI
-2670 EREKR
+2670 ERDKR

>member
-1 MDEFGNESQLYQD
+1 MSNCKIFRNRDKSINKVMDEFGNESQLYQD
-14 TLFHVS
+14 TLFYVS
-20 TLVDNVPLTPPIKH
+20 TLVDKMPLTPPIKH

-90 KPVTATPTVI
+90 KPVTTTPT
-100 QQEVK
+100 
-105 EGVEDL
+105 
-111 FNSNPELFTI
+111 
-121 GTQEQ
+121 
-126 YSAYL
+126 
-131 DTIFP
+131 
-136 DSKVKDIVYRGGEKK
+136 
-151 DVKLF
+151 
-156 QYWTNN
+156 
-162 KSEAYMYAKANI
+162 
-174 TKGGSITERNP
+174 
-185 ITVIVKNF
+185 
-193 KTYIDNKY
+193 
-201 GENTFYSLNLYE
+201 
-213 GDYVNQISETE
+213 
-224 YELQLPSWYKK
+224 
-235 DIKLDDLDESDFN
+235 
-248 ALNTLKSTYDTIKI
+248 
-262 EDEYDLDKPYI
+262 
-273 VNNYESI
+273 
-280 KEDYDKA
+280 
-287 RKQLDKY
+287 
-294 FNIED
+294 
-299 LGQIKT
+299 
-305 AILNIKNPYTEE
+305 
-317 IVQEDLQNDRDAY
+317 
-330 KNGHDGAFLM
+330 
-340 EGDHF
+340 
-345 LVKSNTEQIHIL
+345 
-357 GSNNDIQGFKEFVSS
+357 
-372 NVIPEQ
+372 VIPEQ
-378 RVENINYQLK
+378 RVENVNYQLK

-463 KGVDWNRRGENEN
+463 KGIDWNRRAENEN

-651 NRKNLVGRN
+651 DKQLLVPINEKIALDHMMGNTSQEMKELLN
-660 SIPIGNR
+660 SN
-667 IEINKEEF
+667 N
-675 EKAKQNGE
+675 
-683 EIIYPDSVAT
+683 
-693 TYSYL
+693 
-698 YNGFEYETDF
+698 
-708 EEKNFFKVKINPED
+708 
-722 YNFIKE
+722 
-728 NQFLQLLNK
+728 FLQLLNK

-808 TQLEESFGNYVTNRF
+808 TQLEEGFGNYVTNRF

-852 NQLKQELERIETEG
+852 NQLKQELERVETEG

-1112 NLNPNLNAEEE
+1112 NLNPNLNAEKE

-1171 KSFEVFEKEILPK
+1171 KSFEVFEKEVLSK
-1184 LPENAVPIHFGWHKK
+1184 LPENAVTIHFGWHKR

-1207 IPLEGYKIKVLKR
+1207 IPLEGYRIKVLKR
-1220 KSGFSNGKVD
+1220 RSGFSNGRID

-1247 NMMSV
+1247 NVMSV
-1252 DFFVYKDGVKQKD
+1252 DFFVYKDGIKQKD

-1274 ATFIYE
+1274 ATFVYE

-1332 ETKSKTALLD
+1332 ETKSKTELLD

-1356 KYPKDAINKIKSFL
+1356 KYPDDAINKIKSFL
-1370 QDLNFNLSTV
+1370 QDLNFKLSTV
-1380 NEILNRRGLNDNP
+1380 KEILDKRGLNDNP
-1393 KAVIDFAYNLVAFG
+1393 KAVIDFAYNTIAFG

-1417 EIGHIIS
+1417 EIGHLIA

-1460 GLALEMSPE
+1460 GLALEMTPE
-1469 RKAALEVLGQFYG
+1469 RKAALEVLGRFYG
-1482 KLLTGTLTEKDMQV
+1482 KMLTGTLTENDMKI
-1496 SKQSFFTR
+1496 SKLSVFKR
-1504 IMNFVK
+1504 IMNFI
-1510 RMINRTD
+1510 RRQINKTD
-1517 NFNLRTY
+1517 NFNLRNY
-1524 LERNRDNFFLEP
+1524 LESNRDNFFLEP

-1549 DNSEKITYSKMTNA
+1549 EQSENVAYNKMFNA
-1563 IDKMA
+1563 IDNMIT
-1568 KSLKSRMSRTY
+1568 SMKSRMAREI
-1579 KDETAPLG
+1579 KDVSAPLG
-1587 EYSKRLTTLQ
+1587 EYSKRQANLQ
-1597 TQLNQVYKMKEN
+1597 TQLALLYQMQGNI
-1609 LAYDSAYADFLKS
+1609 AYDSAVADFLKS
-1622 LYVDTTN
+1622 LYVDSAN
-1629 VFNFLEK
+1629 IFKFLEK
-1636 YFNFSKTPASV
+1636 YFV
-1647 ILKDVKFS
+1647 VKKQTEEITLNDIKFN
-1655 TQDKILI
+1655 TEEKIFV
-1662 GDNVII
+1662 GDAII
-1668 ENNENAVL
+1668 ENNSTTL
-1676 FTKYKLLNLK
+1676 TFDMFRLGRLK
-1686 ADADLSTLQYS
+1686 KDADLSTLHYS

-1705 LVFYNNFID
+1705 LMHYNSFIK
-1714 EIKVNN
+1714 ELGIE
-1720 IKNSIVNLDKLADL
+1720 NLS
-1734 NNLTGYVLDSLK
+1734 NNLLNDSQLDDLRELLNYVTVSLSS
-1746 DIDSALSV
+1746 IENALNI
-1754 LNSKKLPDT
+1754 LNSKKMPESIENL
-1763 IDELIEDTGI
+1763 IDEAGI
-1773 DKSIIPEDIM
+1773 DINDIPKDIVD
-1783 TALKSTDI
+1783 ALKDTTI
-1791 TNDVGMIEY
+1791 KGDVGMMEY
-1800 LLGSTRDSSQPIL
+1800 LMGTTRDSSQPIL
-1813 RLINAIVKNIMHIA
+1813 RLFNTTVKNIMHIA
-1827 KRSTLNFANPFLE
+1827 KRNTLSFAGKFLDK
-1840 RLNHRIGQ
+1840 LNHRIGQ
-1848 SMDWAYEKYKGNFTG
+1848 SMDWAYERYNGKFTG
-1863 YFISKHNYGEYYEEK
+1863 YLLSEYNYGWFK
-1878 NRFFK
+1878 NERDTFFK
-1883 ELNAKYEYP
+1883 DINAKYEYP
-1892 EDFNARDNVFS
+1892 VDFNAKEVMFNRIITRFNNNDKYKEELKALKVKLNKELDANKRTQYEEQIDTLNTLIDNVELDHRKLKSYQNEINNWFKDNTVELENVE
-1903 EIITKYDSV
+1903 EIIQSV
-1912 SYYKDRITELKLKI
+1912 INDPEL
-1926 FNESNE
+1926 SS
-1932 DLKLKYLD
+1932 
-1940 EIANNE
+1940 
-1946 VTIEKIEF
+1946 T
-1954 DYAVYK
+1954 
-1960 QYRDES
+1960 
-1966 ANWFNENT
+1966 
-1974 EPLDNIEQIIDELF
+1974 
-1988 NDDKITESEKTV
+1988 EKTV
-2000 WLSNNTLKND
+2000 WYNNNVITNED
-2010 SGDIIAYTNELVRP
+2010 GDVMGYKNELVRP
-2024 SDKYLNP
+2024 SSKYVNP
-2031 DYARLDSSQ
+2031 DYKKLSST
-2040 IADLEYIKQTKKD
+2040 DLEDLNYIKQTKAE
-2053 LDVYLPTKINNL
+2053 LDKFLPTKINRL

-2072 AMDTLMKTQLPELM
+2072 AMDTLIKTQLPELVD
-2086 SKLKFLGKDIATRK
+2086 KLKFLGKDIGTKK
-2100 EDDEIGELTGDI
+2100 EDDEIGELVGDR
-2112 VDYQDETRII
+2112 VNYEDETRII
-2122 KYNPTRYTRR
+2122 KYNPTRYTKL

-2152 MVYEFKE
+2152 MVSEFKE
-2159 KGDRIEQLEFVAQ
+2159 KAERIEQLEFIAQ
-2172 NIKSGQTLDTKKQE
+2172 NIKNGYTVNTDTNMSSPSNTSNLVKQ
-2186 SESTSGKNVMKQLEN
+2186 MEN

-2216 IPALNINITKL
+2216 IPVLNVKPTKL
-2227 LKNAARFVTAK
+2227 LKNFARFVTLK
-2238 NLGLNFATQFVDNI
+2238 NLGLNFATQFVDFT
-2252 TSNIWYNIEK
+2252 TSRIWYQVEK
-2262 TMGDVITR
+2262 TMGDTVTR
-2270 KSSKLGYSK
+2270 KSSALGFATFK
-2279 FTQLAQDAVK
+2279 ELTQDSIK
-2289 ESKTTIKNNKL
+2289 ESSSTIKNNKL
-2300 SVILR
+2300 SAILR

-2328 IGNKV
+2328 ATNKV

-2342 FFISGNAALSALYNY
+2342 FYVSGNAALAGMYNF

-2365 TEKEFGKIENPTEQF
+2365 TEREFGKIENPTEQF

-2386 YDNIRIENGV
+2386 YDNMRVENGL
-2396 MSIDGM
+2396 MTIDGM
-2402 NTNTFNLFTRRL
+2402 NTKTLNLFTRRM

-2421 DGKLSE
+2421 DGKLTE

-2447 WILDGISRRFKKKGV
+2447 WILDGISRRLKKRGF
-2462 NFDTSAVDEGYW
+2462 NFDTNAVDEGYW
-2474 RSTGKFISDFFMDK
+2474 LTTARFMKDFFANK
-2488 EKIRNLK
+2488 EKTRNLK
-2495 TLIENYNEL
+2495 FLVDNYNALSDME
-2504 DDSQKEGVRRTMY
+2504 KEGVRRTMK
-2517 ELLVVVGSIALAI
+2517 ELMVVVGSIALAI

-2539 ERDLDYLKDT
+2539 DRELDYIRDML
-2549 IAYLSTRITMEMT
+2549 AYLATRSTVEIT
-2562 AFYNPFEYVYAV
+2562 AFYNPFEYLYAAT
-2574 SDVFVISR
+2574 DVFVIGR
-2582 DFKKIISFTEM
+2582 DLKRIIAFTEM
-2593 FNAKEIESG
+2593 FDAREIESG

-2622 GAISLSNPE
+2622 GALSLANPE

-2644 AGGFDKF
+2644 AGGLDKLK
-2651 SYFSV
+2651 YYDV
-2656 PLVGSIDEEELLEI
+2656 PLIGTLDDQELLEI
-2670 EREKR
+2670 ERDKR

>member
-1 MDEFGNESQLYQD
+1 MSNCKIFRNKDKSINKVMDEFGNESQLYQD
-14 TLFHVS
+14 TLFYVS
-20 TLVDNVPLTPPIKH
+20 TLTDNIPLTPPIKH

-90 KPVTATPTVI
+90 KPVTATPTVV

-105 EGVEDL
+105 KGVEEL
-111 FNSNPELFTI
+111 FESNPELANEVYESLIGKPLQGTTRLWRVGSEKDDTGIWFTDKMEDLAFYLKEKENPVLYYVDVTKEELEKAKAEGPGI
-121 GTQEQ
+121 GDNEFQFISEKSNKLSEGRIKQITPQQ
-126 YSAYL
+126 KQQAQQLYSQYL
-131 DTIFP
+131 DQIFP
-136 DSKVKDIVYRGGEKK
+136 NSKVKDIVYHFSTTKIEKP
-151 DVKLF
+151 
-156 QYWTNN
+156 N
-162 KSEAYMYAKANI
+162 KEKFSLSANI
-174 TKGGSITERNP
+174 NRRKGFFGINKNVNP
-185 ITVIVKNF
+185 GINF
-193 KTYIDNKY
+193 
-201 GENTFYSLNLYE
+201 
-213 GDYVNQISETE
+213 
-224 YELQLPSWYKK
+224 
-235 DIKLDDLDESDFN
+235 
-248 ALNTLKSTYDTIKI
+248 A
-262 EDEYDLDKPYI
+262 
-273 VNNYESI
+273 
-280 KEDYDKA
+280 
-287 RKQLDKY
+287 
-294 FNIED
+294 NIEGTISHAMLFD
-299 LGQIKT
+299 M
-305 AILNIKNPYTEE
+305 KNPDFGDFS
-317 IVQEDLQNDRDAY
+317 IVPPVTAKDETKDSAIIKQRGNINYYAVFEP
-330 KNGHDGAFLM
+330 
-340 EGDHF
+340 
-345 LVKSNTEQIHIL
+345 EQIHIL
-357 GSNNDIQGFKEFVSS
+357 GNKKDIQGFKDFVSG

-378 RVENINYQLK
+378 RIENINYQLK

-450 AIEINITKETNQT
+450 AIEINITKETNKFNTNVDEYGDDLRENFDDEDNSFYYNGYLYEKDT
-463 KGVDWNRRGENEN
+463 KHVPFGFARFKDNKWESISSNNYWNALEQKEKAGE
-476 IPYDT
+476 T
-481 NIPEDIYSKEYNEKK
+481 
-496 KEAIELGIIINKG
+496 
-509 DREEYFTLNGVEY
+509 
-522 YHVDMDFYKKTV
+522 
-534 EFKQLESP
+534 SP

-554 TNYIE
+554 TNYTE
-559 NEIAT
+559 NEIST

-589 DEFNSTPQTEEE
+589 EQTIGGIYE
-601 IQAYLQE
+601 IQNDVDYPF
-608 GSRKLKAGEITQEQ
+608 T
-622 WFEIRDLK
+622 
-630 NIGFKT
+630 NIPVIVNTKKGNTTKT

-651 NRKNLVGRN
+651 NRELLVESKTQNRSGVG
-660 SIPIGNR
+660 SIPYTTTGKYAGLLDKIRAKANEVLGESRGERPDGQTINLDGNTYYTM
-667 IEINKEEF
+667 NGMWYLKEKEF
-675 EKAKQNGE
+675 N
-683 EIIYPDSVAT
+683 
-693 TYSYL
+693 
-698 YNGFEYETDF
+698 N
-708 EEKNFFKVKINPED
+708 
-722 YNFIKE
+722 E

-783 QKEDRIK
+783 EKEDRIK
-790 ELEKT
+790 Y
-795 NFGLKNKNTQNIP
+795 
-808 TQLEESFGNYVTNRF
+808 LEELKGKDELIHDEEGLPQNYATN
-823 KTKEEADSFRKKNN
+823 TES
-837 AYHYDIL
+837 I
-844 DNINETEI
+844 DNEI
-852 NQLKQELERIETEG
+852 NQLKQELERVETEG
-866 FGALKGVYNFYE
+866 FGALRGVYNFYE

-924 SDVINPAIEELDKYL
+924 SDVINPAIEELDNYL

-951 QVEGLKAVLGMDA
+951 QVEGLKAVLGIDT

-989 SAHML
+989 SAHMI

-1020 IKNQYLP
+1020 IKNEYLP
-1027 VYNDENKVKIEAV
+1027 IYKDENKVKIEAV

-1053 INGLDKNKLQK
+1053 VNGLDKNKLQK

-1159 KGEAIHDIDFKV
+1159 KGKAIHDIDFKV
-1171 KSFEVFEKEILPK
+1171 KSFEVFEKEILSK

-1220 KSGFSNGKVD
+1220 KGGFSNGKVD

-1247 NMMSV
+1247 NIISV
-1252 DFFVYKDGVKQKD
+1252 DFFVYKDGVKQID

-1274 ATFIYE
+1274 ATLVYE

-1312 HFTKHLYYQLPKQI
+1312 HFTKHLYYQLPKQV

-1332 ETKSKTALLD
+1332 ETKSKTELLD
-1342 EFNKLIEVSEKMGT
+1342 EFNKLVEVSEKMGT

-1380 NEILNRRGLNDNP
+1380 DEILSRRGLSDNP

-1430 KNLDRALEAIKDT
+1430 RNLDRALEAIKDT

-1460 GLALEMSPE
+1460 GLALEMTPE
-1469 RKAALEVLGQFYG
+1469 RKAALEVLGKFYG

-1496 SKQSFFTR
+1496 SKQSFFKR
-1504 IMNFVK
+1504 IMNSIR

-1524 LERNRDNFFLEP
+1524 LERNRDDFFLEP

-1549 DNSEKITYSKMTNA
+1549 EQSEKITYSKMTNA

-1568 KSLKSRMSRTY
+1568 KSLKSRMSRTF
-1579 KDETAPLG
+1579 KDDTAPLG
-1587 EYSKRLTTLQ
+1587 EYSKRIATLQ

-1609 LAYDSAYADFLKS
+1609 LAYDSAFADFLKS

-1629 VFNFLEK
+1629 VFTFLEK
-1636 YFNFSKTPASV
+1636 YFNFSRTPAQV
-1647 ILKDVKFS
+1647 TLKDVKFS
-1655 TQDKILI
+1655 TQDKIFI
-1662 GDNVII
+1662 GDNITI
-1668 ENNENAVL
+1668 ENNDNIIL
-1676 FTKYKLLNLK
+1676 FTKFKLLNLK
-1686 ADADLSTLQYS
+1686 DDADLSTLHYS

-1720 IKNSIVNLDKLADL
+1720 IKNSMMNVDKLKDL
-1734 NNLTGYVLDSLK
+1734 NELTTYVTNSLN
-1746 DIDSALSV
+1746 DIESALSV
-1754 LNSKKLPDT
+1754 LNAKKIPDT
-1763 IDELIEDTGI
+1763 IDELIEETGI

-1783 TALKSTDI
+1783 NALKSTDV

-1800 LLGSTRDSSQPIL
+1800 LLGTTRDSSQPIL
-1813 RLINAIVKNIMHIA
+1813 RLVNAIVKNIMYIA

-1840 RLNHRIGQ
+1840 KLSHRIGQ
-1848 SMDWAYEKYKGNFTG
+1848 SMDWAYEKYNNKFTG
-1863 YFISKHNYGEYYEEK
+1863 YFISKHNYGQYTEEK
-1878 NRFFK
+1878 SKFFK
-1883 ELNAKYEYP
+1883 ELNAKYNYP
-1892 EDFNARDNVFS
+1892 EDAVTRNNMFS
-1903 EIITKYDSV
+1903 DIITKYDSIP
-1912 SYYKDRITELKLKI
+1912 YYENIINEIKLKI

-1932 DLKLKYLD
+1932 DLKSKYSD
-1940 EIANNE
+1940 DIANYE
-1946 VTIEKIEF
+1946 VIIEKIEF
-1954 DYAVYK
+1954 DYTVYK
-1960 QYRDES
+1960 KYRDES
-1966 ANWFNENT
+1966 ALWFSENT
-1974 EPLDNIEQIIDELF
+1974 VPLDNVEDIIANIY
-1988 NDDKITESEKTV
+1988 NDDKITESEKAV

-2010 SGDIIAYTNELVRP
+2010 SGDILLYINELVRP

-2040 IADLEYIKQTKKD
+2040 ISDLEYIKQTKKD

-2072 AMDTLMKTQLPELM
+2072 TIDTLMKTQLPELM
-2086 SKLKFLGKDIATRK
+2086 NKLKFLGKSTVTRQ

-2112 VDYQDETRII
+2112 VDYKDETRII
-2122 KYNPTRYTRR
+2122 KYNPTRYTRK

-2201 YLRVQIMGITYPDVT
+2201 YLRVQIMGISYPDVT

-2238 NLGLNFATQFVDNI
+2238 NLGLNFATQFIDFA
-2252 TSNIWYNIEK
+2252 TSKIWYHIET
-2262 TMGDVITR
+2262 TMGDTVTR
-2270 KSSKLGYSK
+2270 KSSKLANNK
-2279 FTQLAQDAVK
+2279 FTELAQDAIK

-2320 DKNILMRD
+2320 DKNILLRD
-2328 IGNKV
+2328 VSNKV

-2342 FFISGNAALSALYNY
+2342 FLVSGKAALAGLYNY

-2365 TEKEFGKIENPTEQF
+2365 TEKEFNKIENPTEKF

-2402 NTNTFNLFTRRL
+2402 NTNTFNLFTRRM

-2421 DGKLSE
+2421 DGRLTE
-2427 EDKTYAHSTLIGIV
+2427 EDKTYAHNTLIGIV

-2447 WILDGISRRFKKKGV
+2447 WILDGISRRFKKKGI
-2462 NFDTSAVDEGYW
+2462 NFDTGAVDEGYW
-2474 RSTGKFISDFFMDK
+2474 RSTGKFMVDFFMDK
-2488 EKIRNLK
+2488 EKVRNLK
-2495 TLIENYNEL
+2495 TLIDNYNQL
-2504 DDSQKEGVRRTMY
+2504 DDAQKEGVRRTMR
-2517 ELLVVVGSIALAI
+2517 ELLVVVGSITLAI

-2539 ERDLDYLKDT
+2539 DRDLDYLKDMA
-2549 IAYLSTRITMEMT
+2549 AYLSTRLTMEMT

-2582 DFKKIISFTEM
+2582 DFKKIISFTEI

-2616 NIPGVN
+2616 NIPGVT

-2656 PLVGSIDEEELLEI
+2656 PLIGSIDEEELNEI